1 MGNGTGEIAAL
12 ELQDLGRVERTELWG
27 NVPRE
32 GMVSKGEGAEV
43 GEVGEGRREGAG
55 ENVEPIWLSA
65 LGGDGE
71 VKRNDPGG
79 DGITGDAEPG

>member
-1 MGNGTGEIAAL
+1 
-12 ELQDLGRVERTELWG
+12 
-27 NVPRE
+27 
-32 GMVSKGEGAEV
+32 MVSKGEGAEV